1 MEKRRKIVVIGGS
14 AAGPKA
20 AAKARRIDND
30 AEVIILQKDADLSMA
45 SCGYPYYVGGY
56 FDDRNMLI
64 CTPTGVI
71 RNPQFYLNAKEIDA
85 RVNTEVTAIDRKGRT
100 VSFRNTVTGETGELT
115 YDKLIIATGSVPRM
129 PPVPGVELE
138 GITTLQSMKDA
149 DFLRK
154 VGDEGKIKKA
164 VVIGGG
170 LIGIETCEALQ
181 LAGIEITVIELL
193 PQLLTFLDWELAKL
207 VENHVRSKG
216 ANVITDNGIAE
227 FLGENGKLT
236 GVKLQNGTELP
247 CELAVVAIGVRP
259 NVKLAQEIGLE
270 IGETGGIEVNE
281 YMQTSDPDI
290 YAVGDCVETLNR
302 ITGRKVLAPYGDLAN
317 LQGRVAGE
325 NAASENCVTFPGTIQ
340 TGICKVFDYA
350 AGSTGLSEAN
360 AKRLGYDDIITV
372 INASPDKPGFME
384 GKLLVTKLVA
394 DRKTGRILG
403 AQCIGPGN
411 VNRQIA
417 QWAMAIQGHLTVED
431 VVNADLP
438 YAPPFSLAI
447 DHGIAAAHILQNK
460 MKGRMKGIS
469 CAEVQRKVKS
479 GEAPFLI
486 DVRGPDEFEQM
497 RLGIGETLIPLGALR
512 KRLHELP
519 EDKEKEIICY
529 CKISLRG
536 YEAALVLEGNGWKN
550 VKVMEGRRAWP
561 GPTRGKN
568 SRSGRSDG
576 RRRPV
581 SCLPPSS

>member
-1 MEKRRKIVVIGGS
+1 MKKRRRIVVIGGS

-30 AEVIILQKDADLSMA
+30 AEVTILQKDADLSMA
-45 SCGYPYYVGGY
+45 SCGYPYYVGGF

-64 CTPTGVI
+64 STPTGVI
-71 RNPQFYLNAKEIDA
+71 RNAQFYLNAKAIDA
-85 RVNTEVTAIDRKGRT
+85 RVNTEVTAIDPVGHT
-100 VSFRNTVTGETGELT
+100 LSFRNTLTGETGELT
-115 YDKLIIATGSVPRM
+115 YDKLVMATGSVPHM
-129 PPVPGVELE
+129 PPVPGVELD

-154 VGDEGKIKKA
+154 VAVEKKIKKA

-207 VENHVRSKG
+207 VENHVRAKG
-216 ANVITDNGIAE
+216 ANVITGNGIAA

-247 CELAVVAIGVRP
+247 CELAVVAIGVIP
-259 NVKLAQEIGLE
+259 NVKLAKKAGLK
-270 IGETGGIEVNE
+270 IGETGGICVDA

-290 YAVGDCVETLNR
+290 YAVGDCVETINR
-302 ITGRKVLAPYGDLAN
+302 ITGKKVLAPLGDLAN

-325 NAASENCVTFPGTIQ
+325 NAASENCVTFPGTIH

-350 AGSTGLSEAN
+350 AGSTGLSESN
-360 AKRLGYDDIITV
+360 ARRLGYDDIVTV

-384 GKLLVTKLVA
+384 GKLLITKLVA
-394 DRKTGRILG
+394 DHKTGRILG
-403 AQCIGPGN
+403 AQCVGPGN

-417 QWAMAIQGHLTVED
+417 QWAMAIQGNLTVED
-431 VVNADLP
+431 MVNADLP

-469 CAEVQRKVKS
+469 CKEVLQKVKS
-479 GEAPFLI
+479 GETPFLL
-486 DVRGPDEFEQM
+486 DVRQPEEFEEM
-497 RLGIGETLIPLGALR
+497 RLGIGETLMPLGALR
-512 KRLHELP
+512 KRLNELP
-519 EDKEKEIICY
+519 QDKETEIICY

-536 YEAALVLEGNGWKN
+536 YEAAIILEGNGWKN
-550 VKVMEGRRAWP
+550 VKVMEGGLMAWP
-561 GPTRGKN
+561 YPREK
-568 SRSGRSDG
+568 
-576 RRRPV
+576 
-581 SCLPPSS
+581 

>member
-1 MEKRRKIVVIGGS
+1 MEKRKRIVVVGGS

-20 AAKARRIDND
+20 AAKARRIDNK
-30 AEVIILQKDADLSMA
+30 AEVVIMQKDADLSMA
-45 SCGYPYYVGGY
+45 SCGYPYYIGGF

-64 CTPTGVI
+64 CTPTGVV
-71 RNPQFYLNAKEIDA
+71 RNPQFYLNAKDIDA
-85 RVNTEVTAIDRKGRT
+85 KVNTEVLAIDPNGHT
-100 VSFRNTVTGETGELT
+100 VSFRNTVTGETGEMT

-129 PPVPGVELE
+129 PPVPGIGLS

-154 VGDEGKIKKA
+154 VKDEGKIKKA

-181 LAGIEITVIELL
+181 LAGVEITVVELL

-207 VENHVRSKG
+207 VENHVKSKG
-216 ANVITDNGIAE
+216 VNVITENGIAG

-236 GVKLQNGTELP
+236 AVKLQNGAELP

-259 NVKLAQEIGLE
+259 NVKLAQETGLK
-270 IGETGGIEVNE
+270 IGETGGILVNE

-290 YAVGDCVETLNR
+290 YAVGDCVETMNR

-350 AGSTGLSEAN
+350 AGSTGLSESA
-360 AKRLGYDDIITV
+360 AKKLGYEDIITV
-372 INASPDKPGFME
+372 INSSPDKPRFMQ

-394 DRKTGRILG
+394 DKKTGRILG
-403 AQCIGPGN
+403 TQCVGPGN
-411 VNRQIA
+411 VSRQIA

-431 VVNADLP
+431 IVNSDLP

-447 DHGIAAAHILQNK
+447 DHFIATAHIMQNK
-460 MKGRMKGIS
+460 IKGRLKGIS
-469 CAEVQRKVKS
+469 CLEVRRKMANNEK
-479 GEAPFLI
+479 PFVL
-486 DVRGPDEFEQM
+486 DVREPIEFEKM
-497 RLGIGETLIPLGALR
+497 RLGIGETLISLGALR
-512 KRLHELP
+512 KRFNELP
-519 EDKEKEIICY
+519 EDREKEIICF
-529 CKISLRG
+529 CQISLRA
-536 YEAALVLEGNGWKN
+536 YEAALVLEDEGWKN
-550 VKVMEGRRAWP
+550 IKVMEGGVAAWP
-561 GPTRGKN
+561 YPREK
-568 SRSGRSDG
+568 
-576 RRRPV
+576 
-581 SCLPPSS
+581 